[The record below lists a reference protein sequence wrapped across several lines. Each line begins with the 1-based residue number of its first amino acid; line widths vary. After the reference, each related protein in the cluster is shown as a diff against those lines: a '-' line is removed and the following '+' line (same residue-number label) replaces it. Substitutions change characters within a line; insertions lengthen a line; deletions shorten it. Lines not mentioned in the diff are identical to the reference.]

1 MSSAVQILYRET
13 EAAKVFLA
21 NLRDILGDDEQAK
34 ADTVEGETNL
44 HDAIGIAVERIFAL
58 DEMIAGIDTKLT
70 ELKTRLSRFDAQRE
84 NIRTAICAA
93 MEAGSLKKFEH
104 ALATVSLRSV
114 PPKAEIT
121 DEALIPSKFWKAQD
135 PKLDKKAVLD
145 ALKAK
150 EAVPGA
156 VMSNGSVTVSIK
168 GS

>member
-1 MSSAVQILYRET
+1 MSEAVQILYRET

-21 NLRDILGDDEQAK
+21 NLNDILGDDEQAK
-34 ADTVEGETNL
+34 ADTVEGQTNL
-44 HDAIGIAVERIFAL
+44 HDAIGVAVERIFFL
-58 DEMIAGIDTKLT
+58 DEMLAGIDTKVS
-70 ELKTRLSRFDAQRE
+70 ELKARMSRLDAQRD

-104 ALATVSLRSV
+104 ALATVSLRAV

-121 DEALIPSKFWKAQD
+121 DEAAIPAKFWKAQD

-156 VMSNGSVTVSIK
+156 VLSNGGVTISIK
-168 GS
+168 GA